1 MTPCIFTKYKQAG
14 TIANFPCSGCPPK
27 ISPRNFRN
35 LIRIVQEDCKLT
47 ALELSESLK
56 YVGFVVSEKTVKR
69 TLNKNELFRR
79 HHRRKPLHNNKH
91 KKARL
96 EFFKTYAKSSN
107 VFWDSVLFTDETK
120 IELFLKNSQKFIWC
134 KKNDAFNKKCSVYCK
149 AWGWKLA
156 VMGFFS
162 FAGVGELHRINGII
176 IASDFQ
182 NILMKHMIPSAK
194 KLIDRNYIMQ
204 MDNDPKHTAKSTV
217 KFLKSK
223 QIKILNPWPS
233 QSPE

>member
-1 MTPCIFTKYKQAG
+1 MANTKELSLDLHLKIVNLHKINKYGKKRITNILNISILTVCNIFTKYKQAG
-14 TIANFPCSGCPPK
+14 TIANFPCCGCPPK

-56 YVGFVVSEKTVKR
+56 YVGFVVSEKTLKR

-79 HHRRKPLHNNKH
+79 HHRCKPLHNNKH

-149 AWGWKLA
+149 AWGGSLLLW
-156 VMGFFS
+156 VFFHLQVLENCI
-162 FAGVGELHRINGII
+162 G
-176 IASDFQ
+176 
-182 NILMKHMIPSAK
+182 
-194 KLIDRNYIMQ
+194 
-204 MDNDPKHTAKSTV
+204 
-217 KFLKSK
+217 
-223 QIKILNPWPS
+223 
-233 QSPE
+233 